1 MTFDSSSDGRRCA
14 PGVIQKGRPFKPVQQ
29 RQGGWFAML
38 LRRVVEAILPDGIS
52 DRARAGEGEPATGQ
66 AAPPAMQRRPVSGVY
81 GETFLFGFV
90 VPMLMLWFAAQGPW
104 APYALPILYLAP
116 VILGLRYGFAAGA
129 AGAVMAASALVLVVL
144 LKPDAAF
151 AMPRGQAIGLLL
163 AGMVAGQASEIW
175 AARIRRLDAVARY
188 HQMRLEQFT
197 SAYHLLKV
205 SHAQLQ
211 QRVVGGSRNLR
222 NALERLKMREPLLN
236 AHGGEPLG
244 GIAEELLDIM
254 VEQGDLYTA
263 AVYALNDRNL
273 LRLPALAKA
282 GEAPELS
289 VFNPLLRETMRTGML
304 TAVPTSSESAQERV
318 IAVVPLVDSGGHIH
332 GIVAINDMP
341 FLSVNEETFGL
352 LGVLG
357 RHIGDILA
365 RLTRPID
372 EPDSVASL
380 RNSLQRQLVDA
391 RQHGIPAALLAC
403 RIADAS
409 RRELLMAHCGRSG
422 RGLDQ
427 SWVANDRQGHPV
439 IFKLLPL
446 TDEAGAT
453 TFAKRLQ
460 CEEVGGRPAKSGMVN
475 HIWML
480 EQYRHSDAILAEVCL
495 VCDIGDLDAAPAV
508 EPPASATG
516 ASI

>member
-1 MTFDSSSDGRRCA
+1 MKPLA
-14 PGVIQKGRPFKPVQQ
+14 PVQD
-29 RQGGWFAML
+29 RQFGRAAML
-38 LRRVVEAILPDGIS
+38 SRPVAEALPPDS
-52 DRARAGEGEPATGQ
+52 RADPGRAERGAPARNPA
-66 AAPPAMQRRPVSGVY
+66 AAPAAKRWSVSGVY
-81 GETFLFGFV
+81 GETFAIGFV

-116 VILGLRYGFAAGA
+116 LVLGLRYGFAVGA
-129 AGAVMAASALVLVVL
+129 AAAVMTATSLVLVVL

-151 AMPRGQAIGLLL
+151 AMPRGQAIGLVL

-175 AARIRRLDAVARY
+175 AARIRRLGALARY

-197 SAYHLLKV
+197 AAYHLLKI

-211 QRVVGGSRNLR
+211 QRVAGGSRNLR
-222 NALERLKMREPLLN
+222 NALERLKQREPLLN
-236 AHGGEPLG
+236 AQGGEPLG

-263 AVYALNDRNL
+263 AVYAINDRNL
-273 LRLPALAKA
+273 LRLPALATA
-282 GEAPELS
+282 GEAPALS

-304 TAVPTSSESAQERV
+304 TAVPASGESAHERV
-318 IAVVPLVDSGGHIH
+318 IAVVPLVDSGGRIH
-332 GIVAINDMP
+332 GVVVINDMP
-341 FLSVNEETFGL
+341 FLSVNEDTFGL

-357 RHIGDILA
+357 KHIGDILA
-365 RLTRPID
+365 RLTRPIN
-372 EPDSVASL
+372 ETDSVASL
-380 RNSLQRQLVDA
+380 RNSMQQHLVDA

-403 RIADAS
+403 RIVDAS

-427 SWVANDRQGHPV
+427 SWIARDRQGHPV

-446 TDEAGAT
+446 TDEAGAA

-460 CEEVGGRPAKSGMVN
+460 REDVGGRPAKSGMVN

-480 EQYRHSDAILAEVCL
+480 GQYRHSDAILAEVCL
-495 VCDIGDLDAAPAV
+495 VCDIGDLDAVPAV
-508 EPPASATG
+508 ELPAPATG
-516 ASI
+516 AAS